1 MALLL
6 AAVASLIGLVIASSV
21 QSPALSGIFTVLS
34 IVFFAGFVLLS
45 IRLFRAAP
53 PGQAMYSVG
62 RAMWMVT
69 SLTFWSVAVGLG
81 ILAIGYGAAVGAP
94 GAGPIL
100 VYALAFVVIVL
111 AGVSGAMQ
119 IVRRR
124 RTLLIL
130 SNLEKATQLNL
141 PLQRMILA
149 AAQSEKG
156 VLQARLMALHEHL
169 DRGEPLHQ
177 ALVNAVPDMP
187 YNVVRVIAAGER
199 MGCLPHVLGGLIRS
213 RTSRY
218 GPFVQTAGPYR
229 CYLAVFIAVAWL
241 ILTVVIPKFQGI
253 MNDFKISMPQS
264 TRLLVAV
271 SPESV
276 LWAILLTLLALAPLA
291 RALEKV
297 FPSFRTISPFGGAM
311 GDQILWWMP
320 VTGGFVRDRGTAELC
335 DLVAVGVE
343 MGHPVDESI
352 REAAAAQPNAV
363 MRYRTTA
370 WADAVTRGQPLHE
383 AARFARMPDLF
394 VSMLATVR
402 DSDGLLQVLG
412 FLWRYYEYRFV
423 RTRAILQAA
432 YVPVIVFLMGAM
444 VAILGLSIIQ
454 PLTSMMDHLARHVSG
469 GF

>member
-1 MALLL
+1 MVRHELRDAQTSILSKHRTMALLL

-81 ILAIGYGAAVGAP
+81 ILAIGYGAAVRA

-241 ILTVVIPKFQGI
+241 YP
-253 MNDFKISMPQS
+253 DRRDPKIS
-264 TRLLVAV
+264 
-271 SPESV
+271 
-276 LWAILLTLLALAPLA
+276 
-291 RALEKV
+291 
-297 FPSFRTISPFGGAM
+297 
-311 GDQILWWMP
+311 
-320 VTGGFVRDRGTAELC
+320 
-335 DLVAVGVE
+335 
-343 MGHPVDESI
+343 GHNE
-352 REAAAAQPNAV
+352 
-363 MRYRTTA
+363 
-370 WADAVTRGQPLHE
+370 
-383 AARFARMPDLF
+383 
-394 VSMLATVR
+394 
-402 DSDGLLQVLG
+402 
-412 FLWRYYEYRFV
+412 
-423 RTRAILQAA
+423 
-432 YVPVIVFLMGAM
+432 
-444 VAILGLSIIQ
+444 
-454 PLTSMMDHLARHVSG
+454 
-469 GF
+469 